1 MRTKSNGLRGLGVR
15 VGLVLAL
22 CLAVMLALPNPDAD
36 RQTAM
41 LDAPELA
48 LQPGPAVQ

>member
-1 MRTKSNGLRGLGVR
+1 MRSKSTGLRGLGVR
-15 VGLVLAL
+15 VSLVLAM